1 MKFDDLRKLHQ
12 KKFRE
17 SFGHFLVEG
26 EHLVLE
32 LQKAALHD
40 SRLRGSEIYVT
51 HEFGQWQSP
60 FPTHV
65 INARHMAQLSETRA
79 PQGIV
84 AVVPL
89 LTPPP
94 ARAGEIAICL
104 HQIQDP
110 GNLGTILRTLAWL
123 GSFRCLLTPGSVE
136 LFNAKAIRASMG
148 ALFHVPVETEVALES
163 LAARY
168 PRIACLDIRGTP
180 IHAGDFREHDCYLFG
195 SEAQG
200 LPAAAVSALAAAPFT
215 IPGSGVIESLNLAT
229 AVNLCA
235 YELTRSR

>member
-1 MKFDDLRKLHQ
+1 MTFDDLRRLHQ
-12 KKFRE
+12 KKYRE
-17 SFGHFLVEG
+17 ELGHFLVEG

-32 LQKAALHD
+32 LQKAAIHD
-40 SRLRGSEIYVT
+40 PRLRSSEVYVT
-51 HEFGQWQSP
+51 HEFGHWQSP

-94 ARAGEIAICL
+94 VRRGQIAICL

-123 GSFRCLLTPGSVE
+123 GEFRCLLTSGSVE
-136 LFNAKAIRASMG
+136 LFNAKVIRASMG
-148 ALFHVPVETEVALES
+148 ALFHVPVETEVPLES
-163 LAARY
+163 LAGRY
-168 PRIACLDIRGTP
+168 PRIARLGTQGTP
-180 IHAGDFREHDCYLFG
+180 IHAASFREHDCYLFG
-195 SEAQG
+195 SEARG
-200 LPAAAVSALAAAPFT
+200 LPPEATESLVAAPFT
-215 IPGSGVIESLNLAT
+215 IPGSGLIESLNLAT

-235 YELTRSR
+235 YELTRAQ